1 MGQVLDGPEQPDLA
15 LLPDERF
22 PRLEL
27 AEQTESSRLVLS
39 RQVAPGEGAVS
50 IKSSDTEVRVTR
62 KLSYS
67 EIHTALCAPGQ
78 FFEIETRDI
87 RSVPTRTWKNAPAT
101 LREVVE
107 QGARNAGSRDFIVL
121 SDERISH
128 ESHLELVNRLAA
140 TLVDELKVQKGDRVA
155 IAMRNLPEWSVA
167 FFAVT
172 MVGAIAVPFNAFWNG
187 EELAFAVS
195 DCEPKVLFADGE
207 RLERLSRFPGVL
219 RDVVLVGTR
228 LDDRKGT
235 AELPPGIRGFNQL
248 LQGDATGRPALEIEP
263 DDPATIFYTS
273 GMTANPK
280 GVLGTHRN
288 ICSNLMSLMF
298 AGLRAME
305 REGTSPTGGSADPPV
320 LILSVPLFHATGC
333 HSMLLSQAF
342 FGGTLLFMRRW
353 DPEVALDLMER
364 ERVTAFSGVPT
375 MVWDIMN
382 SETLDRRDLSSVKS
396 FGGGGAAAPPEVVRR
411 IHERFPRTGIATGYG
426 LTETSSVTTSI
437 SGTDY
442 VERPSSV
449 GVPVPV
455 CEVRIVNP
463 DGKDMPAGGDGEIW
477 IKGPN
482 VVPGYWRRPEETREA
497 FIDGWLHSGDIGRID
512 QDGFLYIVDRIKDI
526 IIRGGE
532 NISTIEVESALFE
545 HPAVLDAAV
554 FATPHPTLGEEVG
567 AAVRLKPGVRVTP
580 GDLRDYVATKLAAYK
595 VPAHVWITVHA
606 FPRSGTGKT
615 LKREIQAT
623 YAPQVAAH

>member
-1 MGQVLDGPEQPDLA
+1 MA
-15 LLPDERF
+15 TKR
-22 PRLEL
+22 
-27 AEQTESSRLVLS
+27 
-39 RQVAPGEGAVS
+39 
-50 IKSSDTEVRVTR
+50 
-62 KLSYS
+62 SYS
-67 EIHTALCAPGQ
+67 EIHAALCASGQ
-78 FFEIETRDI
+78 FFEIETIDI
-87 RSVPTRTWKNAPAT
+87 RGVPTRTWKNAPAT

-121 SDERISH
+121 GDERLSH
-128 ESHLELVNRLAA
+128 ERHLELVSRLAT
-140 TLVDELKVQKGDRVA
+140 TLVDEFGIQKGDRVA

-167 FFAVT
+167 FFATT

-187 EELAFAVS
+187 EELAFAMS
-195 DCEPKVLFADGE
+195 DCEAKILFADGE
-207 RLERLSRFPGVL
+207 RLERLARFPDVL
-219 RDVVLVGTR
+219 RDVELVGTR
-228 LDDRKGT
+228 HNDRKGT
-235 AELPPGIRGFNQL
+235 VDLPPDIRDFHRL
-248 LQGDATGRPALEIEP
+248 LEGKAEGGRAIQIEP
-263 DDPATIFYTS
+263 DDLATIFYTS
-273 GMTANPK
+273 GMTAKPK

-305 REGTSPTGGSADPPV
+305 REGTSPAAGSAGPSV

-411 IHERFPRTGIATGYG
+411 IHERFPSTGIATGYG

-437 SGTDY
+437 SGEDY
-442 VERPSSV
+442 VERSSSV

-463 DGKDMPAGGDGEIW
+463 DGKDMPADADGEIW

-482 VVPGYWRRPEETREA
+482 VVPGYWRRPEETKEA
-497 FIDGWLHSGDIGRID
+497 FTDGWLHSGDIGRID
-512 QDGFLYIVDRIKDI
+512 QDGFLYIVDRVKDI

-532 NISTIEVESALFE
+532 NISTIEVESSLFE
-545 HPAVLDAAV
+545 HPAVLDAVV
-554 FATPHPTLGEEVG
+554 FATPHPSLGEEVG
-567 AAVRLKPGVRVTP
+567 AAVRLKPGSTVTV
-580 GDLRDYVATKLAAYK
+580 DELRDHAATKLAAYK
-595 VPAHVWITVHA
+595 VPAHIWITVEA

-623 YAPQVAAH
+623 YAPLVAPQ

>member
-1 MGQVLDGPEQPDLA
+1 
-15 LLPDERF
+15 
-22 PRLEL
+22 
-27 AEQTESSRLVLS
+27 
-39 RQVAPGEGAVS
+39 VAP
-50 IKSSDTEVRVTR
+50 KR
-62 KLSYS
+62 SYS
-67 EIHTALCAPGQ
+67 EIHAALCASGQ

-87 RSVPTRTWKNAPAT
+87 LEVPTRTWKNAPVT
-101 LREVVE
+101 LGEVLE
-107 QGARNAGSRDFIVL
+107 QGGRNAGSRDFIVL
-121 SDERISH
+121 GDERVSH
-128 ESHLELVNRLAA
+128 ERHLEMATRVAA
-140 TLVDELKVQKGDRVA
+140 KLVDELGVQKGDRVA

-167 FFAVT
+167 FFAAT
-172 MVGAIAVPFNAFWNG
+172 MIGAIAVPFNAFWNG
-187 EELAFAVS
+187 EELAFAMS
-195 DCEPKVLFADGE
+195 DCEPKILFGDGE
-207 RLERLSRFPGVL
+207 RLERLAGFPDVL

-235 AELPPGIRGFNQL
+235 TELPPGIRDFNQF
-248 LQGDATGRPALEIEP
+248 LQGDTADRREVRIEP
-263 DDPATIFYTS
+263 EDFATIFYTS
-273 GMTANPK
+273 GMTAKPK

-305 REGTSPTGGSADPPV
+305 REGTSPTAGSTDPPV

-333 HSMLLSQAF
+333 HSILLSQAF

-382 SETLDRRDLSSVKS
+382 SETLDHRDLSSVKS

-411 IHERFPRTGIATGYG
+411 IHERFPKTGIATGYG

-437 SGTDY
+437 SGSDY
-442 VERPSSV
+442 VERPNSV

-455 CEVRIVNP
+455 CEVRIVDT
-463 DGKDMPAGGDGEIW
+463 DGRDMPAGADGEIW

-482 VVPGYWRRPEETREA
+482 VVPGYWRRPEETGEA
-497 FIDGWLHSGDIGRID
+497 FSDGWLHSGDIGRLD
-512 QDGFLYIVDRIKDI
+512 QDGFLYIVDRVKDI

-554 FATPHPTLGEEVG
+554 FATPHPSLGEEVG
-567 AAVRLKPGVRVTP
+567 AAVRLKPGMTVSV
-580 GDLRDYVATKLAAYK
+580 DELREHAAAKLAAYK
-595 VPAHVWITVHA
+595 VPAHLWVTAQA

-623 YAPQVAAH
+623 YAPLVATQ

>member
-1 MGQVLDGPEQPDLA
+1 
-15 LLPDERF
+15 
-22 PRLEL
+22 
-27 AEQTESSRLVLS
+27 
-39 RQVAPGEGAVS
+39 VAP
-50 IKSSDTEVRVTR
+50 

-67 EIHTALCAPGQ
+67 EIHAALSASGQ
-78 FFEIETRDI
+78 FFEIETLEI
-87 RSVPTRTWKNAPAT
+87 RGVPTRTWKNAPTT
-101 LREVVE
+101 LRAVVE
-107 QGARNAGSRDFIVL
+107 QGARNGGRRDFIVL
-121 SDERISH
+121 GDERMSH
-128 ESHLELVNRLAA
+128 ERHLELVNRLAA
-140 TLVDELKVQKGDRVA
+140 SLVDELGVQKGDRVA
-155 IAMRNLPEWSVA
+155 IAMRNVPEWSVA
-167 FFAVT
+167 FFAAT

-187 EELAFAVS
+187 EELAFALS
-195 DCEPKVLFADGE
+195 DCEPKILFADGE
-207 RLERLSRFPGVL
+207 RLERLARFPGVL

-235 AELPPGIRGFNQL
+235 AELPPGIRDFNRL
-248 LQGDATGRPALEIEP
+248 LEGDAAGRRAVEIEP
-263 DDPATIFYTS
+263 DDLATIFYTS
-273 GMTANPK
+273 GMTAKPK

-342 FGGTLLFMRRW
+342 FGGTLVFMRRW

-396 FGGGGAAAPPEVVRR
+396 FGGGCAAAPPEVVRR
-411 IHERFPRTGIATGYG
+411 IHERFPSTGIATGYG

-437 SGTDY
+437 SGSDY

-455 CEVRIVNP
+455 CEVRIVDP
-463 DGKDMPAGGDGEIW
+463 GGRDTQAGGDGEIW

-482 VVPGYWRRPEETREA
+482 VVPGYWRRPEETKEA
-497 FIDGWLHSGDIGRID
+497 FTEGWLHSGDIGRID
-512 QDGFLYIVDRIKDI
+512 QDGFLYIVDRVKDI

-567 AAVRLKPGVRVTP
+567 ATVRLKPGMAVTV
-580 GDLRDYVATKLAAYK
+580 DELRDYVARKLAAYK
-595 VPAHVWITVHA
+595 VPAHVWITAQA

-615 LKREIQAT
+615 LKREIQAA
-623 YAPQVAAH
+623 YAPQVAAQ

>member
-1 MGQVLDGPEQPDLA
+1 
-15 LLPDERF
+15 
-22 PRLEL
+22 
-27 AEQTESSRLVLS
+27 
-39 RQVAPGEGAVS
+39 VAP
-50 IKSSDTEVRVTR
+50 KR
-62 KLSYS
+62 SYS
-67 EIHTALCAPGQ
+67 EIHAALCASGQ
-78 FFEIETRDI
+78 FFEIESRDI
-87 RSVPTRTWKNAPAT
+87 LEVPTRTWKNAPGT
-101 LREVVE
+101 LGEVLE
-107 QGARNAGSRDFIVL
+107 QGGRNAGSRDFIVL
-121 SDERISH
+121 GDERMSH
-128 ESHLELVNRLAA
+128 ERHLELATRVAA
-140 TLVDELKVQKGDRVA
+140 NLVDELGVQKGDRVA

-167 FFAVT
+167 FFAAT
-172 MVGAIAVPFNAFWNG
+172 MIGAIAVPFNAFWNG
-187 EELAFAVS
+187 EELAFAMS
-195 DCEPKVLFADGE
+195 DCEPKILFGDGE
-207 RLERLSRFPGVL
+207 RLERLAGFPDVL

-235 AELPPGIRGFNQL
+235 TELPPGIRDFNQF
-248 LQGDATGRPALEIEP
+248 LQGDTADRREVRIEP
-263 DDPATIFYTS
+263 DDFATIFYTS
-273 GMTANPK
+273 GMTAKPK

-305 REGTSPTGGSADPPV
+305 REGTSPTDGSTDPPV

-333 HSMLLSQAF
+333 HSILLSQAF

-375 MVWDIMN
+375 MIWDIMN
-382 SETLDRRDLSSVKS
+382 SETLDHRDLSSVKS

-411 IHERFPRTGIATGYG
+411 VHERFPRTGIATGYG

-437 SGTDY
+437 SGSDY
-442 VERPSSV
+442 VERPNSV

-455 CEVRIVNP
+455 CEVRIVDT
-463 DGKDMPAGGDGEIW
+463 DGRDMPAGADGEIW

-482 VVPGYWRRPEETREA
+482 VVPGYWRRPEESGEA
-497 FIDGWLHSGDIGRID
+497 FSEGWLHSGDIGRLD
-512 QDGFLYIVDRIKDI
+512 QDGFLYIVDRVKDI

-554 FATPHPTLGEEVG
+554 FATPHPSLGEEVG
-567 AAVRLKPGVRVTP
+567 AAVRLKPGMTVSV
-580 GDLRDYVATKLAAYK
+580 DELREHAATKLAAYK
-595 VPAHVWITVHA
+595 VPAHLWVTAQA

-623 YAPQVAAH
+623 YAPLVATQ